1 MIESGVMSMS
11 YNIEEKVPQA
21 KLMEFCRNNH
31 IHKMSLFGSA
41 LRDELRPDSDID
53 LLVEF
58 EKAHVPGLITLAG
71 MEIQLSEMFGR
82 KVDLRT
88 PGDLSRY
95 FRDEVIAEAEV
106 QYEA

>member
-1 MIESGVMSMS
+1 MA
-11 YNIEEKVPQA
+11 YLIEEKVIHE

-31 IHKMSLFGSA
+31 VHKMSLFGSA
-41 LRDELRPDSDID
+41 LHGNLRSDSDID

-58 EKAHVPGLITLAG
+58 EKGHVPGLITLAG
-71 MEIQLSEMFGR
+71 MEIQLTEVFGR

-88 PGDLSRY
+88 PRDLNRQ
-95 FRDEVIAEAEV
+95 FRDEVVREAEV

>member
-1 MIESGVMSMS
+1 MTYRIED
-11 YNIEEKVPQA
+11 KVPHE
-21 KLMEFCRNNH
+21 KLMEFCRSNH

-71 MEIQLSEMFGR
+71 MEIELSEMFGR

-88 PGDLSRY
+88 PRDLSRN
-95 FRDEVIAEAEV
+95 FRNEVIAEAEV